1 MAKFNKSVTKHF
13 LKSIDWVVLD
23 LRHVSPEQA
32 KAVKDHIDNN
42 HASDKKRLI
51 ILE

>member
-1 MAKFNKSVTKHF
+1 MAGFNKSVTKHF

-23 LRHVSPEQA
+23 LRHLSAEQV
-32 KAVKDHIDNN
+32 KAVKDYIDNN
-42 HASDKKRLI
+42 HASDTSRLI